1 MGIFSFTDHVV
12 FQAENRVRPVER
24 SASTRLR
31 AHNVV
36 RTFLA
41 SAHPFCAGNF
51 TTCVVS
57 CLLQTFSNLVGN
69 VTTTFAGIAS
79 SMLKRTRCPDKRGG
93 APMGG
98 ATRLI
103 EHVRWHIA
111 TRQASGSAQV
121 EFSFHFFAGS
131 LEEEK
136 AAMRLWL
143 SMLSSAAATRSPVSG
158 GGSCERRQCC
168 DQFVSAQSCWAPL
181 YTDLV

>member
-1 MGIFSFTDHVV
+1 MCCELPAADV
-12 FQAENRVRPVER
+12 FGPRGQQEDDFCRNPVFNVEAYTVPRQER
-24 SASTRLR
+24 
-31 AHNVV
+31 
-36 RTFLA
+36 
-41 SAHPFCAGNF
+41 
-51 TTCVVS
+51 
-57 CLLQTFSNLVGN
+57 
-69 VTTTFAGIAS
+69 
-79 SMLKRTRCPDKRGG
+79 G

-103 EHVRWHIA
+103 EHVRWGIA

-131 LEEEK
+131 LEKEK

-168 DQFVSAQSCWAPL
+168 DQFVSAQSCSAPL

>member
-1 MGIFSFTDHVV
+1 MPRHLGKHVLTAVFLTSRQLCCKPQGSDKSLADCQYLLGIFSFTDHVV

-41 SAHPFCAGNF
+41 GERASAHPVCAGNF

-57 CLLQTFSNLVGN
+57 CPLQTFSNLVGN

-93 APMGG
+93 P
-98 ATRLI
+98 
-103 EHVRWHIA
+103 
-111 TRQASGSAQV
+111 
-121 EFSFHFFAGS
+121 
-131 LEEEK
+131 
-136 AAMRLWL
+136 LWAEL
-143 SMLSSAAATRSPVSG
+143 L
-158 GGSCERRQCC
+158 
-168 DQFVSAQSCWAPL
+168 D
-181 YTDLV
+181 